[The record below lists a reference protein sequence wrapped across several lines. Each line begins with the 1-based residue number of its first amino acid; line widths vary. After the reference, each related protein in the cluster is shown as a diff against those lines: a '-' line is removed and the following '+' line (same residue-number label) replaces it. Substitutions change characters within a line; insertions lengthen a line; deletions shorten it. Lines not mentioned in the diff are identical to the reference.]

1 MCDRGGVRKDGGV
14 ENAIIS
20 VCLYRTFN
28 PLARWA
34 LPLYRCGAPRNATGY
49 GRGEGGVHFFIL
61 SVVFISLFPLCPVV
75 LRGGRE
81 IGETP
86 QKW

>member
-28 PLARWA
+28 PLARRA
-34 LPLYRCGAPRNATGY
+34 LPLYRCAAQGVRFKIKTDDKY
-49 GRGEGGVHFFIL
+49 FGEEGVNKRWRIYLHRL
-61 SVVFISLFPLCPVV
+61 A
-75 LRGGRE
+75 
-81 IGETP
+81 
-86 QKW
+86 